1 VLKGPNGNLLYG
13 LAFLLPDAWVLK
25 PGTPVWK
32 SGQLRRLSGGAL
44 VPVAQAWKIRGDHNA
59 MKYFPRN
66 LKARFN
72 LIRRSVYCFHRTE
85 QGSESIIVAVLLAMS
100 AMVSLF
106 LWKDIWTGR
115 IQGWVT
121 RTIEVI
127 LAI

>member
-1 VLKGPNGNLLYG
+1 
-13 LAFLLPDAWVLK
+13 
-25 PGTPVWK
+25 
-32 SGQLRRLSGGAL
+32 
-44 VPVAQAWKIRGDHNA
+44 

-100 AMVSLF
+100 GMVSLF

-121 RTIEVI
+121 KTIEVI